1 VIVVGGSYSEVCA
14 RPSDRRLRGSGLR
27 AAIALRAVEPQTELI
42 TAISD
47 EESDELSAVAGA
59 FGLRVAPQSRNGPI
73 TFSYFTPVSPPAIDG
88 VGSRVLTPIKA
99 GADTVLRFGLIEQ
112 VEKVSIDCQT
122 LVVDP
127 QGDNGPLP
135 TEGARYDRL
144 AVIANEREIR
154 RLAGHQDLDDAAR
167 AVLSQFGADAV
178 VVKCGAIGSM
188 VFWKGGSE
196 RIGPRP
202 TPHVRPIGSGD
213 VFTAAFAHAYG
224 QLGADPVSAARIA
237 SSFTAAFVGSRT
249 EPAFQADNAPLAVPF
264 GKRNQIYLAGPFFGL
279 GQEWL
284 VDLVRTALR
293 ELGATAF
300 SPVHDVGRGGPEVA
314 KADLD
319 AIDRS
324 AAVLALLDGFDPG
337 TVFEIGYAVRMGKPI
352 AAYLDPGNLEQ
363 LTMFEG
369 SGVEVM
375 GDLSTAI
382 YRSIWLGMA
391 AGG

>member
-1 VIVVGGSYSEVCA
+1 VIVVGGAYSEVCA
-14 RPSDRRLRGSGLR
+14 RPLDRRLRGSGLR
-27 AAIALRAVEPQTELI
+27 AAIALRTVEPQTELI

-47 EESDELSAVAGA
+47 DETDELSAVAGA
-59 FGLRVAPQSRNGPI
+59 FGLHVTPHPRNRPI

-88 VGSRVLTPIKA
+88 VGSRVLTPVQA
-99 GADTVLRFGLIEQ
+99 AADTVLRFGLIEQ
-112 VEKVSIDCQT
+112 VEEISIDCQT

-135 TEGARYDRL
+135 LEGARYKRL
-144 AVIANEREIR
+144 AIVANEREIR
-154 RLAGHQDLDDAAR
+154 RLADHQNLDEAAR
-167 AVLSQFGADAV
+167 VVSSQFGADAV
-178 VVKCGAIGSM
+178 VIKCGAIGST
-188 VFWKGGSE
+188 VFWNGSSE
-196 RIGPRP
+196 RVGPNP
-202 TPHVRPIGSGD
+202 TPHVRPVGSGD
-213 VFTAAFAHAYG
+213 VFTAAFAQAYG

-249 EPAFQADNAPLAVPF
+249 EPGFPADDAPPAVPF

-284 VDLVRTALR
+284 VDLVRTALG

-319 AIDRS
+319 AIDSS

-352 AAYLDPGNLEQ
+352 AAYLDPGSVEQ

-375 GDLSTAI
+375 SDLSTAI

-391 AGG
+391 ASG